1 MVDGKF
7 ALKHID
13 PRILSRSEM
22 ATAGD
27 SNITQLKNPLII
39 VQNLV
44 IKPSGKDVS
53 IITESS
59 QKWDITMTLSF
70 YIR

>member
-1 MVDGKF
+1 MVGGKF
-7 ALKHID
+7 AIKHLD
-13 PRILSRSEM
+13 PRILSRSEL

-44 IKPSGKDVS
+44 IRPSEKDVTLS
-53 IITESS
+53 TESS
-59 QKWDITMTLSF
+59 QKWDITMTLTF